1 MTWFIKIGYFN
12 GSTLFV
18 YFFKYSSK
26 FHEDQNPPACIF
38 YKRSTF
44 LIAEERSVMQ
54 VGKSFPE
61 LWKGYVFFLKE
72 ILPLFIRVKSST
84 SQLHLS
90 PLCPVFPIALSP
102 TRTTVQ
108 LAIHCHYSPLSLL
121 KTLFFASY
129 KVWVLLNVLKSFLDA
144 FQVLC
149 ININC
154 MKLCQNCEETA

>member
-1 MTWFIKIGYFN
+1 MIVKKKKNCIFFVIKYKNHNIKGIRYFN

-61 LWKGYVFFLKE
+61 L
-72 ILPLFIRVKSST
+72 
-84 SQLHLS
+84 
-90 PLCPVFPIALSP
+90 
-102 TRTTVQ
+102 
-108 LAIHCHYSPLSLL
+108 
-121 KTLFFASY
+121 
-129 KVWVLLNVLKSFLDA
+129 
-144 FQVLC
+144 
-149 ININC
+149 
-154 MKLCQNCEETA
+154 